1 MIFNILKVIKYNL
14 RNTSLG
20 ITMNVYLF
28 IITGKVQR
36 VTYRKSVQQMASY
49 GQIQG
54 YIKNL
59 DDGTVEV
66 VAFLYDDQFED
77 FMNILK
83 NGSPLSTVTDIT
95 YKILDEDDLM
105 YDGFEIRE

>member
-1 MIFNILKVIKYNL
+1 MH
-14 RNTSLG
+14 
-20 ITMNVYLF
+20 VYLF
-28 IITGKVQR
+28 IISGKVQR

-59 DDGTVEV
+59 DDGTVEA

-77 FMNILK
+77 FLNILK
-83 NGSPLSTVTDIT
+83 NGSPLSEVKDIT
-95 YKILDEDDLM
+95 HKILEEDDLL